1 VWFTFVFNLCFIVSG
16 SYTMENHIV
25 IHQNDVV
32 KTYSFI

>member
-16 SYTMENHIV
+16 SYTINHIV